1 MFLNRIA
8 ELLRSLLGFRRQ
20 PAYCPV
26 RKNKT
31 LRCLLVVLSVVAARS
46 ADASVLVSGDV
57 SPSDNPFTFNIN
69 EGLPSAGNKIDPF
82 ADPDP
87 AIAPTV
93 QTLWEGIYDAVNNTN
108 INKNII
114 VGKTSTGILQISQVE
129 LRDMN
134 LVIGDSAA
142 PTNGATGPLQYGIGT
157 VYITGM
163 GSLFNND
170 PYRLPPGLP
179 ANFRSKN
186 QRLTEGSKDGL
197 DGAAD
202 GFDLYVGR
210 TGFGTLR
217 IDAFGRAEIED
228 SVLIGDSTGA
238 IGNLI
243 IDGFNSSLIN
253 GGSFD
258 FGPTTSQKVHMTII
272 GRQGTGNLTI
282 SNAAT
287 MVTQV
292 FASSGSGGQQG
303 IVGASL
309 GSSPYT
315 LQLSGGGVLPAGGNG
330 TATITGI
337 GSKWSIS
344 GSLQVGGFDN
354 GTGGGGVLT
363 TGGDLEG
370 DDVEYGS
377 QAGRGTLNVNEGG
390 LVQVQNAIG
399 VNSGGGQE
407 PSLVLAIGRFGT
419 VNLAGGTIQVGG
431 PEGGQQDD
439 ATPDSVAVINDGII
453 TGTGRINTGVFRNRY
468 FGKVRVDLGQSLTI
482 DSSSEFNT
490 SGGGQTPAEPLVNY
504 GTIQV
509 LGNAQQQAQLEFI
522 RSPQE
527 SDANSGVRPFVNL
540 PLTDPPATSPAFTGG
555 LISGQ
560 FSTMRFGSGLENR
573 SLVSFTAGTNN
584 ISGRVVNLQPVA
596 TGTGTDPLP
605 TARML
610 VSGAGTTA
618 VFENDLAFGTGTQ
631 LNLADGGKA
640 VVLNEHSLT
649 LAGDLSMNLSYT
661 RPSLITVSGDVG
673 IGQGSSLSLNFASDV
688 LHTLAH
694 GDAFQL
700 ISFGGAI
707 GNVNLTDP
715 LSPIPDLAVAP
726 LFSSITVSPNVF
738 NLYGLVA
745 QVQFANEGVYAV
757 FLDPTQVGPA
767 PGGAVGPDFNGDGII
782 DLDDFAIWQAHVGIT
797 SGASVLDGDADGD
810 GDVDGADF
818 LFWQRNVGKPMP
830 WTGSGAGSG
839 LGGGGSDVASVPE
852 PTSFA
857 MLAFCGSLALG
868 CVRRRTR

>member
-1 MFLNRIA
+1 MYLNRIA
-8 ELLRSLLGFRRQ
+8 KLLGSLLGLRRQ

-26 RKNKT
+26 PRSKS
-31 LRCLLVVLSVVAARS
+31 LRCLLLAAVALSGRGVE
-46 ADASVLVSGDV
+46 ASVLVSGDV
-57 SPSDNPFTFNIN
+57 TPSDNPFTLNIN

-87 AIAPTV
+87 LIAPSV
-93 QTLWEGIYDAVNNTN
+93 QTLWEGIYDPVNDTN

-114 VGKTSTGILQISQVE
+114 VGKTATGILQISQVE

-142 PTNGATGPLQYGIGT
+142 PPNGGTGPLQYGIGT

-179 ANFRSKN
+179 ANFSSKN
-186 QRLTEGSKDGL
+186 PRLSAAPQDGL
-197 DGAAD
+197 DGPED

-228 SVLIGDSTGA
+228 SVLVGDSIGS

-258 FGPTTSQKVHMTII
+258 FGPTDSDTVHMTII

-292 FASSGSGGQQG
+292 FAASGGANQG
-303 IVGASL
+303 VVGAAL
-309 GSSPYT
+309 GSLPYT
-315 LQLSGGGVLPAGGNG
+315 LQTSGGGVLPAGGNG
-330 TATITGI
+330 TATITGA
-337 GSKWSIS
+337 GSRWSIS
-344 GSLQVGGFDN
+344 GSLQIGGFDN
-354 GTGGGGVLT
+354 GTGGGGILT

-377 QAGRGTLNVNEGG
+377 QAGRGTLQVNEGG
-390 LVQVQNAIG
+390 WVQIQNAIG
-399 VNSGGGQE
+399 ASTGGGQE
-407 PSLVLAIGRFGT
+407 TALVMAIGRFGT
-419 VNLAGGTIQVGG
+419 VSLNGGTIQIGG

-439 ATPDSVAVINDGII
+439 PTPDSVAVVNDGII

-468 FGKVRVDLGQSLTI
+468 FGKVRVELGQSLVI

-490 SGGGQTPAEPLVNY
+490 SGGQTPAEPLVNY
-504 GTIQV
+504 GTIEV
-509 LGNAQQQAQLEFI
+509 IGNSQQQAQLEFV

-527 SDANSGVRPFVNL
+527 SDTSTAVRPFVNL
-540 PLTDPPATSPAFTGG
+540 PLTDPVATSPAFTGG

-560 FSTMRFGSGLENR
+560 YSTMRFGSGLENR
-573 SLVSFTAGTNN
+573 SLVAFTAGTNN
-584 ISGRVVNLQPVA
+584 VSGRVVNLLPEPPS
-596 TGTGTDPLP
+596 GGSGTDPLP
-605 TARML
+605 VTQML

-618 VFENDLAFGTGTQ
+618 IFSDDLAFGSGAL
-631 LNLADGGKA
+631 LNLTDGGKV
-640 VVLNEHSLT
+640 VVLNEHSFT
-649 LAGDLSMNLSYT
+649 LAGDLSMTLSYT
-661 RPSLITVSGDVG
+661 HPSLITVSGDVG
-673 IGQGSSLSLNFASDV
+673 IGQGTTELSLDLASDA
-688 LHTLAH
+688 LNALSH

-700 ISFGGAI
+700 ISFGGEI
-707 GNVNLTDP
+707 GGVDVSDP
-715 LSPIPDLAVAP
+715 LSPIPDLAVSP
-726 LFSSITVSPNVF
+726 LFSAVHVSPNIF
-738 NLYGLVA
+738 NLYGLVT
-745 QVQFANEGVYAV
+745 QIQFAHEGVYAV

-767 PGGAVGPDFNGDGII
+767 PGGAVGPDFNGDGVI

-818 LFWQRNVGKPMP
+818 LFWQRNVGQPMP
-830 WTGSGAGSG
+830 WTGSGSG
-839 LGGGGSDVASVPE
+839 LGGGSEMASVPE
-852 PTSFA
+852 PTSLV
-857 MLAFCGSLALG
+857 MLACCGSLALG
-868 CVRRRTR
+868 LVRRRLR